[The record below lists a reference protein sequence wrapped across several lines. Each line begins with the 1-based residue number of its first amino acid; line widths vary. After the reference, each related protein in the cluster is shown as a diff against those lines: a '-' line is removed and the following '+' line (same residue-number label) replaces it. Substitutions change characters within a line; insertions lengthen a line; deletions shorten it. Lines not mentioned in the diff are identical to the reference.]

1 MMVQSF
7 GLVVQQKCKLN
18 RWKDKQLEQV
28 MKPVEQ
34 RLKQHELKS
43 FSIAYSSR
51 KICVKLKTQVVG
63 EKQYD

>member
-34 RLKQHELKS
+34 CLKQHELKS
-43 FSIAYSSR
+43 FSIANSSR
-51 KICVKLKTQVVG
+51 KICVKLKTQAVG